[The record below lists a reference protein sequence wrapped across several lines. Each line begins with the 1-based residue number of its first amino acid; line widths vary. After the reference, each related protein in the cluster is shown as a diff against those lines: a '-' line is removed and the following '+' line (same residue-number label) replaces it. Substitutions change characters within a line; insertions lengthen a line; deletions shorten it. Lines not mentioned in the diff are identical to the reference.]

1 MPAKPNPFSGKLQ
14 ETHENLSLDG
24 KNMQKPSKTIVFCQT
39 QAVNQNK
46 IGQLWTKD
54 RMTVTLSSDPQPAN
68 FAILHLPSLSS
79 GSGRCLWSDPCS
91 AGVAAESAELKKM
104 HVAAFVFLRAR
115 GGLSMLPRVW
125 IVWSIVIYCLYFPP
139 LGHFFWPMLSCEEL
153 QPKFYLISTF
163 GENASRAGP
172 GSLGF
177 QVANLGDSHRHS
189 CAETRVPP

>member
-1 MPAKPNPFSGKLQ
+1 M
-14 ETHENLSLDG
+14 
-24 KNMQKPSKTIVFCQT
+24 
-39 QAVNQNK
+39 
-46 IGQLWTKD
+46 
-54 RMTVTLSSDPQPAN
+54 
-68 FAILHLPSLSS
+68 
-79 GSGRCLWSDPCS
+79 
-91 AGVAAESAELKKM
+91 AAESAELKKM

-163 GENASRAGP
+163 GDNASRAGP

-177 QVANLGDSHRHS
+177 QVAILGDSHRHS